1 MRPFAYCDL
10 FPIIV
15 FAKKVFKQYI
25 KGLDTSLSIRPFYI
39 FAQSNA
45 LGFLN
50 YYDFVRLINRHQTLY
65 LNRPC
70 FRSGTTFQYLPK
82 NNYACRDR
90 QCYDH

>member
-10 FPIIV
+10 FPTIV

-25 KGLDTSLSIRPFYI
+25 KGLDTSLCIRPFDI

-50 YYDFVRLINRHQTLY
+50 YYDFVRLIQQASNVI
-65 LNRPC
+65 P
-70 FRSGTTFQYLPK
+70 
-82 NNYACRDR
+82 
-90 QCYDH
+90 